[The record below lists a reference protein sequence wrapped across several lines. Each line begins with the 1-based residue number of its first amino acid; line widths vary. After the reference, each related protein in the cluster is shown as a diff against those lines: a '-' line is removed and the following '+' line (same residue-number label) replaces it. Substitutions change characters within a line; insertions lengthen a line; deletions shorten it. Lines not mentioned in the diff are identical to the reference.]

1 MRTRED
7 DSAYLEEEIKGGLH
21 RGMELARKADRTRD
35 ATNAAADEI
44 EAYPD
49 PAEIESHVAAA
60 ILWHFTHFLLLL
72 PFVVLS
78 MNRQSGP
85 LRRGAANV
93 YVSKLLQLSLYHA
106 HPRPQAPAAPHPQFV
121 IPEERTQMA
130 QLLGMV
136 QMLLNNTAELKERMS
151 SVEKTLSFI
160 RPPTPVRGIAAQ
172 RGRGTR
178 AKNAASGTGRQAP
191 ASPPES
197 DASDTDTLAPTST
210 TGLSTDTVAESDE
223 VDETNTRPNV
233 PQRQK
238 RALHYPTQIFDARVD
253 DHRNQALF
261 QTVADRVFS
270 ELKNR
275 DPWPKGL
282 TRPLQ
287 IPGPTFNIPLLQD
300 LGKKSF
306 RSLKKQWKEVKDVEA
321 AIKADKNE
329 KTPPHDAPPAH
340 ASAAEHGLHPAF
352 LADLIHEEF
361 LSDEVSE
368 PEDGSHESKDAWKV
382 RLAAAADLPLDP
394 DAQSEL
400 KVLEIL
406 VPAWRS
412 DAVLVCL
419 Q

>member
-1 MRTRED
+1 MCMVREHRK
-7 DSAYLEEEIKGGLH
+7 EIL
-21 RGMELARKADRTRD
+21 
-35 ATNAAADEI
+35 
-44 EAYPD
+44 
-49 PAEIESHVAAA
+49 
-60 ILWHFTHFLLLL
+60 
-72 PFVVLS
+72 
-78 MNRQSGP
+78 
-85 LRRGAANV
+85 
-93 YVSKLLQLSLYHA
+93 SKLLQLSLVGQFINPRFLGHGPPPSLNIARYTCCFEAQSRAGHLPQYCSKYHA

-151 SVEKTLSFI
+151 S
-160 RPPTPVRGIAAQ
+160 PNAA
-172 RGRGTR
+172 GGTR
-178 AKNAASGTGRQAP
+178 AKNAASGTDRQAP

-197 DASDTDTLAPTST
+197 DASDTDTHMSLRAS
-210 TGLSTDTVAESDE
+210 AAC
-223 VDETNTRPNV
+223 NV
-233 PQRQK
+233 PGRNWPDPDVV
-238 RALHYPTQIFDARVD
+238 RINSLTHEEYPTPIFDARVD

-329 KTPPHDAPPAH
+329 KTHRRMMRRQRKSQRLNKFLDAF
-340 ASAAEHGLHPAF
+340 AAEHGLHPAF

-406 VPAWRS
+406 VPALRS
-412 DAVLVCL
+412 DAVLVFL
-419 Q
+419 R